1 MELSFILNHLGEE
14 RENYFNA
21 VAPPVFQTSNFC
33 FKTVDE
39 MRKTLKCEFEQPFYT
54 RGYNPTVATLRK
66 KIAALEGAEDA
77 LVFASG
83 SAAVAAAV
91 MSVVKAGDHAICV
104 KKPYSWTNIL
114 LNQYLAK
121 YGVET
126 TTVEGSEVSNFEK
139 AIKSNTKLIF
149 LESPNSIT
157 FELQDLK
164 AVAAVAKKNNIT
176 TIIDNSYS
184 TPLNQSPIQLGIDIV
199 VHSASKYLGGHSDI
213 VAGVL
218 ASGKERVQKIFSE
231 EYMTIGSIISPHDA
245 WLMMRGMRTLEL
257 RVERSSQSAAIVAAF
272 LETHPKIEKIMYPFS
287 NSNPQLAIA
296 KKQMKQGGGLL
307 SVLVK
312 AKDIDAVEKF
322 CNSLQTFLM
331 ACSWGGYES
340 LIFPMCA
347 LHNSKSYDN
356 PLPWN
361 LVRIYIGLEK
371 PEVLISDLK
380 QALDKI

>member
-1 MELSFILNHLGEE
+1 MELSFILNHLGED
-14 RENYFNA
+14 RETYSNA

-33 FKTVDE
+33 FKTVDA
-39 MRKTLKCEFEQPFYT
+39 MRQTLKKEFEQPFYT

-66 KIAALEGAEDA
+66 KKAALEDAEDA
-77 LVFASG
+77 LIFASG
-83 SAAVAAAV
+83 SSAVAAAV

-114 LNQYLAK
+114 LNQYLEK
-121 YGVET
+121 YGVT
-126 TTVEGSEVSNFEK
+126 ATTVDGTDPKNFEN
-139 AIKSNTKLIF
+139 AIQPNTKLIY
-149 LESPNSIT
+149 LESPNSMT
-157 FELQDLK
+157 FEMQDIE
-164 AVAAVAKKNNIT
+164 AVVKIAKKKNIT

-184 TPLNQSPIQLGIDIV
+184 TPLNQNPIKLGVDIV

-218 ASGKERVQKIFSE
+218 ATTGQRIQKMFSE
-231 EYMTIGSIISPHDA
+231 EFMTLGGIISPHDA
-245 WLMMRGMRTLEL
+245 WLMLRGLRTLEL
-257 RVERSSQSAAIVAAF
+257 RVDRSSQSAIKVVEF
-272 LETHPKIEKIMYPFS
+272 LEQHSKVEKVLYPFS
-287 NSNPQLAIA
+287 ESNPQLSLA

-307 SVLVK
+307 SIIIK
-312 AKDIDAVEKF
+312 AKEVEEVETF
-322 CNSLQTFLM
+322 CNNLKTFLM

-361 LVRIYIGLEK
+361 LVRIYIGLEN
-371 PEVLISDLK
+371 PEVLIEDLK